1 MELTPEDA
9 LRLNVLLA
17 QECEAIRIDEA
28 AMTVHALAR
37 GGEASV
43 PLNPNCRA
51 EKYLR
56 SVREF
61 LSSFALGS
69 PGGYPVFLQRW
80 TRMGQAKGGQLER
93 LLLLGEPEAVVAV
106 AGAPDITGEL
116 ARRVWWCQPTAD
128 NARRMLERE
137 TVVASPI
144 GKVLAEFLVEYL
156 PFETD
161 PLTVISTVKLV
172 LQPGLIGEDVR
183 QRIWARGTQR
193 NAYHLGFLD
202 ASPDDLPDPR
212 PARADYAQHGAT
224 LETLAGAGNAAA
236 ALLLRL
242 LASPGQTFL
251 AVSEEQL
258 RHPLDKFT
266 TAHLFEIIGN
276 YFGAV
281 RGLLTPSDDVGQVV
295 AAARAMVEAPRDE
308 ALARLLAD
316 APALRREVEAML
328 VLGATREALITPII
342 AQTSATGSVLRRK
355 LEPVTT
361 PLLAAYAALRATPG
375 R

>member
-1 MELTPEDA
+1 VELSSEDL

-17 QECEAIRIDEA
+17 QDCEAIRIDEP
-28 AMTVHALAR
+28 AMTVYGLAR
-37 GGEASV
+37 GNEACV

-51 EKYLR
+51 EQYLR
-56 SVREF
+56 RVREF

-80 TRMGQAKGGQLER
+80 TRMGQAKGGQLEK

-116 ARRVWWCQPTAD
+116 ACRVWWCQPTSD
-128 NARRMLERE
+128 NARRMLERQ
-137 TVVASPI
+137 TVVASAI

-172 LQPGLIGEDVR
+172 LQPGLIAEDIR
-183 QRIWARGTQR
+183 QRIWSRGTHR

-202 ASPDDLPDPR
+202 ANPDDLPNPL
-212 PARADYAQHGAT
+212 PARADFNQHRAN
-224 LETLAGAGNAAA
+224 LEQLAGKGNLAA
-236 ALLLRL
+236 ALLMRL

-251 AVSEEQL
+251 AVSEDQI

-266 TAHLFEIIGN
+266 AAHLFETIGN
-276 YFGAV
+276 YFGPV
-281 RGLLTPSDDVGQVV
+281 RGLLAAGNDVGQVV
-295 AAARAMVEAPRDE
+295 AAARAAVDEPRHE
-308 ALARLLAD
+308 ALATLLAA
-316 APALRREVEAML
+316 APTLKREVQAML
-328 VLGATREALITPII
+328 VLGETREALITPII
-342 AQTSATGSVLRRK
+342 AQTSATGTVLRRK
-355 LEPVTT
+355 LEPVVTA
-361 PLLAAYAALRATPG
+361 LLAEYAALRATAG
-375 R
+375 H

>member
-1 MELTPEDA
+1 VELSSEDL

-17 QECEAIRIDEA
+17 QDCEAIRIDEPSL
-28 AMTVHALAR
+28 TVFGLAR
-37 GGEASV
+37 GSEACV

-51 EKYLR
+51 ERYLR
-56 SVREF
+56 GVREF

-80 TRMGQAKGGQLER
+80 TRMGQAKGGQLEK

-116 ARRVWWCQPTAD
+116 ARRVWWSQPTSD
-128 NARRMLERE
+128 NARRMLERD

-161 PLTVISTVKLV
+161 PLTVINTVKLV
-172 LQPGLIGEDVR
+172 LQPGLIAEDIR
-183 QRIWARGTQR
+183 QRIWSRGTHR

-202 ASPDDLPDPR
+202 ANPNDLPNPL
-212 PARADYAQHGAT
+212 PARADFNEHRTT
-224 LETLAGAGNAAA
+224 LQQLADAGNGTA
-236 ALLLRL
+236 ALLMRV
-242 LASPGQTFL
+242 LAGPGQTFL
-251 AVSEEQL
+251 AVSEDQI

-266 TAHLFEIIGN
+266 AAHLFEIIGN
-276 YFGAV
+276 YFGPV
-281 RGLLTPSDDVGQVV
+281 RGLLAADDDVGQVV
-295 AAARAMVEAPRDE
+295 AAAEAAVDEPRDQG
-308 ALARLLAD
+308 LATLLAT
-316 APALRREVEAML
+316 APALTREVRAML

-342 AQTSATGSVLRRK
+342 AQTSATGTVLRRK
-355 LEPVTT
+355 LEPVTNA
-361 PLLAAYAALRATPG
+361 LLAEYVVLRATAG